1 MHVLTFR
8 FGSLLHQENTAV
20 KHKACTRESILAG
33 LAPNSR
39 EKYPRKTWK
48 TKAISQ
54 NRRKKIEPF
63 IEIDKKETKAGKR
76 KTQDFLNRK
85 LIEVRVSCYLAF
97 CFELCQKSFTLVNN
111 VTNWLVR
118 LFVTFVRQLV
128 LTAWKHA
135 TQWLQNFHM
144 R

>member
-33 LAPNSR
+33 LAPSSR

-48 TKAISQ
+48 TNAISQ
-54 NRRKKIEPF
+54 NKRKKIEPF

-85 LIEVRVSCYLAF
+85 LNQVRVSCYLAF

-111 VTNWLVR
+111 VTNWLVW
-118 LFVTFVRQLV
+118 FVTFVRQLV

-135 TQWLQNFHM
+135 TQWLQNLHM